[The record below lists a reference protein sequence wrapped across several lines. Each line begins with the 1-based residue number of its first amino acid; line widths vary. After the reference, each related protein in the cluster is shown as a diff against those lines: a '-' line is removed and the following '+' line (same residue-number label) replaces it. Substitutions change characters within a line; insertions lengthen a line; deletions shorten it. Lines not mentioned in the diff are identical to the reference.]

1 MLGRSQAVPPSKS
14 NETWGPDAEPEP
26 RKSELHFTH
35 VLVRKPP
42 SVDSLLSIDSL
53 TDMKACHR
61 EVASAYTSKY
71 GVHPRAPFKS
81 KKVVGNKKK
90 THRRNQS
97 SLSSLSVGKEFS
109 RRAKDT
115 SKLSRIVGSMKDFN
129 HVAKNFN
136 HLAIIEHSGKS
147 RNDKAV
153 GNKKKTHRR
162 NQSSLSSL
170 SVGKEF
176 SRCAKD
182 TSKLSRIVGSMRDFN
197 HVVKD
202 FNHLAIISK
211 HTGFQGRP
219 DKPRNDA
226 LE

>member
-1 MLGRSQAVPPSKS
+1 MGAKIMFDNGAPPSKS
-14 NETWGPDAEPEP
+14 SFPNETWGPDAEPEP

-61 EVASAYTSKY
+61 EVASAYASKY

-109 RRAKDT
+109 R
-115 SKLSRIVGSMKDFN
+115 
-129 HVAKNFN
+129 
-136 HLAIIEHSGKS
+136 
-147 RNDKAV
+147 
-153 GNKKKTHRR
+153 
-162 NQSSLSSL
+162 
-170 SVGKEF
+170 
-176 SRCAKD
+176 CD

-219 DKPRNDA
+219 DKPGNDA